1 MTDETS
7 TPEPAAV
14 PKPRPAVKFL
24 VCVDGSAHSRVAVRY
39 ACRRARARGGRV
51 TLLTVIEPAE
61 NQHWMS
67 VGNLMAE
74 ELREQA
80 EQVLQEIAAEVNAF
94 AGLMPELLV
103 RVGPIGDEILRQM
116 REDKDIGMI
125 VLAARPPSEGPG
137 KLVRWLA
144 SQLAGELLVPM
155 TIVPGNLS
163 EDDLLRLT

>member
-1 MTDETS
+1 MTEETS

>member
-1 MTDETS
+1 MADETS

-67 VGNLMAE
+67 VGNLIAE